1 MGHVP
6 CIVEKSLHWKY
17 SRSSKRTP
25 RGPNFAGSQP
35 LITAIDTSVIL
46 TIFGREPGFEAWE
59 RSLREAATV
68 GRLCVC
74 PVVFAE
80 LAPGSESAAH
90 LTHLLDILAI
100 DYEEFSPDSAHLAGC
115 IHREYRREG
124 GPREHLVPDFLVAA
138 HAQVQ
143 CDRLAAID
151 RGYLRR
157 YFSELPLL
165 SPR

>member
-1 MGHVP
+1 
-6 CIVEKSLHWKY
+6 
-17 SRSSKRTP
+17 
-25 RGPNFAGSQP
+25 

-46 TIFGREPGFEAWE
+46 TIFGKEPGFENWE
-59 RSLREAATV
+59 LSLREAATI

-80 LAPGSESAAH
+80 LAPGSESADH
-90 LTHLLDILAI
+90 LSQLLEMLAI
-100 DYEEFSPDSAHLAGC
+100 DYEDFSPESAHLAGC

-124 GPREHLVPDFLVAA
+124 GPREHLVSDFLVAA

-157 YFSELPLL
+157 YFSALPLL
-165 SPR
+165 SPL